1 MKKMMSFSMATLVA
15 MGAILSGCAKNGA
28 AEPEIKDNIVT
39 VTTTIG
45 LGENDATKA
54 LDIDY
59 VNKKVTKTFAEGD
72 QVALEYSNESD
83 QRKRTVATAENISA
97 DGKSASFTF
106 TLVNPKAGQTV
117 SYYYPASLV
126 NESASLVIPLET
138 QDGTLG
144 GVESLDYAYDTGDMS
159 GTTLPASVTL
169 ENQFAIVA
177 FILKD
182 ATGANDIT
190 GTITGMTIH
199 AGANT
204 YNITGHDADGHIYV
218 VMVPITDTEF
228 TVTATDGTKNYT
240 KSVSAKTYKSNNFY
254 QQGLLMAELQSVS
267 AGGTLGGGWVGSGG
281 DAWDGSG
288 SSGGSGSSIGGG
300 WTGSGG
306 DAWE

>member
-106 TLVNPKAGQTV
+106 TLVNPRPDQEAV
-117 SYYYPASLV
+117 YYSYPASLV
-126 NESASLVIPLET
+126 DEYAIVT
-138 QDGTLG
+138 QDGKLSG
-144 GVESLDYAYDTGDMS
+144 AERLDYAYAFGDLS

-169 ENQFAIVA
+169 KNMFAIVA
-177 FILKD
+177 FTLKD

-190 GTITGMTIH
+190 STITGMTIH
-199 AGANT
+199 TGANT